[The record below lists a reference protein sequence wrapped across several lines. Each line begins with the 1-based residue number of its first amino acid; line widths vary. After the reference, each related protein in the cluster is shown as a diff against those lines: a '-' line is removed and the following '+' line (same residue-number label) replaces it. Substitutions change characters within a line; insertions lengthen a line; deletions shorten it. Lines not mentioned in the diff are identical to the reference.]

1 MKRFVLILMMS
12 LAAAGLW
19 AQDLAVFQEGF
30 ENFAT
35 DMAATLSY
43 NATIGNN
50 WSDAYIGGFPHFG
63 VGISVGATTVPSES
77 LDGLFVSMDVPVPSA
92 IGSLGLPIP
101 AAAVSAKIGGL
112 FLPFDV
118 GLKAM
123 VMPAAATQALSAA
136 DISADYKLLGGNVR
150 FALLKQNILM
160 PDVSVGLGYNRMTG
174 SLSMP
179 LDIATQTFEFTTP
192 DTFTHTL
199 EVTQPDLAM
208 DWTTDSFDFTL
219 QVSKSV
225 LFLRPY
231 LWAGYSL
238 GKSSVNGGMSASMTY
253 DNGDDTDGTVGPVPV
268 TDAEIAEIKANLA
281 AAGIDVPDISAD
293 GFMFG
298 SENNDP
304 VLRLYGGLSLD
315 LFILMLDTQ
324 VTWVPGTGSLGGTA
338 TIRIQL

>member
-12 LAAAGLW
+12 LAATGLW
-19 AQDLAVFQEGF
+19 AQDLAAFQDGF
-30 ENFAT
+30 ETFAT

-63 VGISVGATTVPSES
+63 AGISVGATTVPSDS
-77 LDGLFVSMDVPVPSA
+77 LDALFVSMDVPVPSA

-101 AAAVSAKIGGL
+101 AAAVSAKLGG
-112 FLPFDV
+112 FVLPFDV
-118 GLKAM
+118 GVKAM
-123 VMPAAATQALSAA
+123 VLPAAATEALSAA
-136 DISADYKLLGGNVR
+136 DISADYKLLGANVR

-160 PDVSVGLGYNRMTG
+160 PDVSVGLGYNRLTG

-179 LDIATQTFEFTTP
+179 LDIAPADYFIFNDPITSDP
-192 DTFTHTL
+192 HYL
-199 EVTQPDLAM
+199 RVTDPSLAM

-219 QVSKSV
+219 QVSKSI

-231 LWAGYSL
+231 AGAGYSF
-238 GKSSVNGGMSASMTY
+238 GKSSVNGGMAALVQY
-253 DNGDDTDGTVGPVPV
+253 DDGSGTFADITP
-268 TDAEIAEIKANLA
+268 ANLQTLKDNLV

-293 GFMFG
+293 GFLFG

-304 VLRLYGGLSLD
+304 VLRLYGGLSFD

>member
-19 AQDLAVFQEGF
+19 AQDLGTFQTGF
-30 ENFAT
+30 ETFAT

-50 WSDAYIGGFPHFG
+50 WSDAYLGKFPHFG
-63 VGISVGATTVPSES
+63 VGVSVGLTTVPAAS
-77 LDGLFVSMDVPVPSA
+77 LEALFASMEIAVPSA
-92 IGSLGLPIP
+92 VAEAGLPIP

-112 FLPFDV
+112 ILPFDV
-118 GLKAM
+118 GIKAM
-123 VMPAAATQALSAA
+123 VLPESAA
-136 DISADYKLLGGNVR
+136 SAFASSDISADYKLFGGNVR
-150 FALLKQNILM
+150 FGLLKQNILM
-160 PDVSVGLGYNRMTG
+160 PDVSVGIGYNRLTG
-174 SLSMP
+174 SIAMP
-179 LDIATQTFEFTTP
+179 LDASTP
-192 DTFTHTL
+192 SYSFDANGYTHTL
-199 EVTQPDLAM
+199 AVADPNLEM

-231 LWAGYSL
+231 AGAGYSL
-238 GKSSVNGGMSASMTY
+238 GKSTVNGGMAASMTY
-253 DNGDDTDGTVGPVPV
+253 DNGDDLDGTIGPVPV

-298 SENNDP
+298 AENNEP
-304 VLRLYGGLSLD
+304 VLRLYGGLALD
-315 LFILMLDTQ
+315 LLILELDAQATY
-324 VTWVPGTGSLGGTA
+324 VPETKSLGLTA
-338 TIRIQL
+338 SVRIQL

>member
-30 ENFAT
+30 ETFAT

-63 VGISVGATTVPSES
+63 AGISVGATTVPADS
-77 LDGLFVSMDVPVPSA
+77 LDALFDSMGIAVPSS
-92 IGSLGLPIP
+92 ISSMGLPIP
-101 AAAVSAKIGGL
+101 AAAVSVKLGG
-112 FLPFDV
+112 FVLPFDV
-118 GLKAM
+118 GVKAM
-123 VMPAAATQALSAA
+123 VLPAAATEALSAA
-136 DISADYKLLGGNVR
+136 DISADYKLLGGNLR

-160 PDVSVGLGYNRMTG
+160 PDVSVGLGYNRLTG
-174 SLSMP
+174 SISMP
-179 LDIATQTFEFTTP
+179 LDTASQSFTFSDGTP
-192 DTFTHTL
+192 HTI
-199 EVTQPDLAM
+199 VVSNPDLAM

-225 LFLRPY
+225 LFLRPFVG
-231 LWAGYSL
+231 AGYSL
-238 GKSSVNGGMSASMTY
+238 GKSTVNGGMEASMTY
-253 DNGDDTDGTVGPVPV
+253 DGSPVNAAQVEAMKTDL
-268 TDAEIAEIKANLA
+268 AE
-281 AAGIDVPDISAD
+281 AGIDVPDISTD
-293 GFMFG
+293 GFMFE

-304 VLRLYGGLSLD
+304 VLRLYGGLSVD